1 MDKALVGDPLG
12 EGQVLSPSLASAPR
26 GDAVVCVPARDE
38 ARRLPA
44 LISALDRQVLPEE
57 GKVRVLLLLNNCT
70 DASRSAAERAAAAA
84 ARVELRIVQRDFPA
98 AAAHSGSARRAA
110 MESGAAWLDEIGA
123 RDGLLLTTD
132 ADAVPAADWMAR
144 SHEALATGADIAA
157 AAVVGA
163 PVEEARFAPP
173 LRRAVAEWLA
183 ARRLAVVLEDAV
195 DPIPGDPSPRHW
207 DHSGGGLALRLATY
221 RAAGGCP
228 AIAFREDLALVEAVR
243 RLGGIVRH
251 CPSVRVV
258 VSARM
263 RGRAAGG
270 MADTIRAW
278 AAQTEAGAPVMAP
291 HPGLMEAHWRARA
304 AVRAEAAQAAC
315 HLPPKLA
322 ARAVAA
328 HVARHRPDPV
338 DWAAEIAARDATL
351 MMERQLDEHLR
362 VRPAA

>member
-1 MDKALVGDPLG
+1 MDKALVGDSLG
-12 EGQVLSPSLASAPR
+12 RGRVLSPMLATAPCEE
-26 GDAVVCVPARDE
+26 AVVCVPAGNE

-44 LISALDRQVLPEE
+44 LIAALDRQVVP
-57 GKVRVLLLLNNCT
+57 GAGRVRVLLLLNNCT

-84 ARVELRIVQRDFPA
+84 ARLEVRTVQRQFPA
-98 AAAHSGSARRAA
+98 AAAHAGSARRAA
-110 MESGAAWLDEIGA
+110 MERGAVWLDEIGG

-132 ADAVPAADWMAR
+132 ADAVPAADWIAR
-144 SHEALATGADIAA
+144 SHAALAAGADIAA

-183 ARRLAVVLEDAV
+183 ARRLAVVIEDAV
-195 DPIPGDPSPRHW
+195 DPVPGDPAPRHW

-228 AIAFREDLALVEAVR
+228 AVAFREDLALVEAVR

-251 CPSVRVV
+251 CSSVRVV

-278 AAQTEAGAPVMAP
+278 AARTEAGAPVMAP
-291 HPGLMEAHWRARA
+291 HPAAMEAHWRARA
-304 AVRAEAAQAAC
+304 AVRAEAARAAC
-315 HLPPKLA
+315 HLPPMLA
-322 ARAVAA
+322 ARTVAA
-328 HVARHRPDPV
+328 YVARHCPDPV
-338 DWAAEIAARDATL
+338 DWPAEIPARDVIR
-351 MMERQLDEHLR
+351 MMERRLDDRSR